1 MKKLRPHEVNA
12 KRTNIHH
19 LFPTEEDY
27 QQLEDAMYDM
37 LEGACETDEYGMPSY
52 GRAMDNLIVWAQ
64 GSAQRIIGQ
73 ERKGTSKNGHP
84 IVGPVWEQ
92 WTPLEEEGVD
102 DRLVAAE
109 SVWLDARMTAM
120 RELKMQQEA
129 HRLAT
134 YSDSDRMGNIKEVR
148 SWVS

>member
-12 KRTNIHH
+12 KRTNIHY

-52 GRAMDNLIVWAQ
+52 GTAMDNMIIWAQ

-73 ERKGTSKNGHP
+73 VRKGTGKDGHP
-84 IVGPVWEQ
+84 IVGPVREQ

-109 SVWLDARMTAM
+109 AVWFDARMTAM
-120 RELKMQQEA
+120 RAMKMEQEA
-129 HRLAT
+129 QRLTT
-134 YSDSDRMGNIKEVR
+134 YEDGDRQGNIKEVR
-148 SWVS
+148 SWAS